1 MTLIESQLLNIN
13 TVDED
18 IVPDN
23 VSVVALVV
31 ADFIVVS
38 IGDDVVD
45 VIIVVISTAAIMLH
59 AILFLMTRSASY
71 WRLQ

>member
-23 VSVVALVV
+23 ISVVAVVV

-38 IGDDVVD
+38 IRNDVVD

-59 AILFLMTRSASY
+59 AILFLIM
-71 WRLQ
+71 

>member
-23 VSVVALVV
+23 ISVVAVVV

-38 IGDDVVD
+38 IRDDVVD
-45 VIIVVISTAAIMLH
+45 VIIVVIATAAIMLH
-59 AILFLMTRSASY
+59 AILFLIM
-71 WRLQ
+71 

>member
-18 IVPDN
+18 IIPDN
-23 VSVVALVV
+23 ISVVAVVV

-38 IGDDVVD
+38 IRDDVVD
-45 VIIVVISTAAIMLH
+45 VIIVVIATAAIMLH
-59 AILFLMTRSASY
+59 AILFLIM
-71 WRLQ
+71 